1 MTGLN
6 NSETMPEAFRLKA
19 MKLAE
24 MMNEKDHQ
32 GLVRFGAEEQKKLAA
47 FANTMLNQVRKQDVS
62 DAGGMIGDL
71 TAMLQDI
78 DPDDLMEKKAS
89 FIGRLFRKSPPRSQE
104 ILSRFQKTGA
114 QIDRLGIRL
123 EMSQSA
129 LLADIDVLERLYE
142 ANQQYYESLN
152 LYIAAG
158 ELKLREVQDR
168 IELNGSEEDSEFAE
182 HLEKRLFDLKVSRE
196 IARQSAPQIRMI
208 QKANHMLAEKI
219 QSSIMTLIPLW
230 KNQVTIAL
238 SLARQSLAANA
249 EAQAGK
255 ASEALAGQN
264 KMLLEIES
272 LKRNQ
277 LNLLSSL
284 EETGQMEREGRMKRE
299 QAEQKLMH
307 FGEGDINP
315 LQ

>member
-1 MTGLN
+1 
-6 NSETMPEAFRLKA
+6 MPEAFRLKA
-19 MKLAE
+19 MKLSE
-24 MMNEKDHQ
+24 KMNEKDHQ

-47 FANTMLNQVRKQDVS
+47 FANTMLSQVRKQDVS

-255 ASEALAGQN
+255 ASEALASQN

-272 LKRNQ
+272 LKRTQ

-307 FGEGDINP
+307 FGEGDLNP
-315 LQ
+315 LQK